1 MTKTFTIA
9 EQAKRAVAQLYQVS
23 RGREVAV
30 LEAKLAQLSPDE
42 LVQAERDC
50 ATTMRSEAWN
60 RRPWGLPQR
69 AIKRSPLLVSCSGDG
84 YFREKALRAMTTKP
98 DDLVTVVFL
107 LVRSN
112 DWVPQVRQIAM
123 DRLVVVVP
131 QLNVVQLRRL
141 LPFVLLRMQSW
152 QRGAG
157 SAIKALRQHPDWAE
171 TLYTFLLEADRGP
184 LSRMMRAE
192 MQFETLDPYLFKLAT
207 QAHSTQVRAVATAV
221 LLNGEVKWLV
231 GWRKRWISKG
241 ENFYRWE
248 PVVET
253 RPYAVTPEVALRV
266 LLAAGRSTTSL
277 RKLAADTFI
286 RLGPQIAPELATTLQ
301 DDRIPSVRRRMEF
314 MTRKWVNK
322 ETLMTG

>member
-1 MTKTFTIA
+1 MTEIFTIA
-9 EQAKRAVAQLYQVS
+9 EQAKRAATQLYRDS
-23 RGREVAV
+23 WGHEIAA

-42 LVQAERDC
+42 LVRAERDC
-50 ATTMRSEAWN
+50 ATAMRREASK
-60 RRPWGLPQR
+60 RCLRGLTDR
-69 AIKRSPLLVSCSGDG
+69 AVKRSPLLVSCSGDG

-98 DDLVTVVFL
+98 DDLVTVAFL

-112 DWVPQVRQIAM
+112 DWVPQVRQMAM
-123 DRLVVVVP
+123 DRLVALVP

-171 TLYTFLLEADRGP
+171 TIYTFLLEANRGP

-192 MQFETLDPYLFKLAT
+192 MQFETLDPYLYKLAT

-221 LLNGEVKWLV
+221 LLNGEAKWQV
-231 GWRKRWISKG
+231 GWRKRWISKC

-253 RPYAVTPEVALRV
+253 RPYEVTPDVALRV
-266 LLAAGRSTTSL
+266 LLAAGRGTTSL

-301 DDRIPSVRRRMEF
+301 SDRIPTVRRRMEF